1 MLYNDQEHRLQIVS
15 NDNVTD
21 VTLGYDDPT
30 VTADDFVYNG
40 SLKLDDKFKK
50 AAASYNNAVNTLN
63 NKAKEYIGTKAIDAR
78 CLGSI
83 ATLGVDGKFQLEDIS
98 EMLYKT
104 DSYLEEYGLSGILK
118 NYDSNYLED
127 CVQIKKLKINAT
139 NITWL
144 ASRSANYNNANTIF
158 NIRFIDNFS
167 YTSRDAFGLCYVYP
181 DDDVS
186 QNKNTYGLRPVF
198 LLPSDILIS
207 SGEGSLDNPYVIE

>member
-50 AAASYNNAVNTLN
+50 VAASFNNAVNTLN
-63 NKAKEYIGTKAIDAR
+63 NKAKAYMGTKAIDAR

-98 EMLYKT
+98 EMFYKT

-118 NYDSNYLED
+118 NYDSNYVED
-127 CVQIKKLKINAT
+127 CIQIAKLKINTT

-144 ASRSANYNNANTIF
+144 ASRAAHSNSANTIF
-158 NIRFIDNFS
+158 EIRFIDNFS
-167 YTSRDAFGLCYVYP
+167 YTSRDAFGLCFVYP
-181 DDDVS
+181 DGDVS
-186 QNKNTYGLRPVF
+186 QNRNTYGLRPVF

-207 SGEGSLDNPYVIE
+207 SGEGSLDKPYVIE